1 MTAPAI
7 KSPRQPRTHEYYQ
20 HNQFLESGAY
30 SWQEF
35 DSDPGQFW
43 NATKDCRPFAL
54 KVPTSR
60 DWDEADRRLLVVVSH
75 VDTGDLKSK
84 KLMSSQGGIVL
95 TNLLRYAR
103 ERYNEITG
111 TKRSFAIS
119 VVNYNFFKT
128 YHLNSEQQS
137 QAGDS
142 CVSRIKARI
151 KELEPT
157 HVLVVGDTAAEKI
170 LADGKF
176 AGYYRG
182 WQHKLNLDG
191 LKVRLVH
198 TFDYSTCYNVGSDS
212 DDDDDDEDYD
222 EGGDQGDQE
231 KAVDAANLLGMAAR
245 HMLTLWHNGLIWSI
259 ADIKPNYRLVDTI
272 ERFDKFMDMLEQQPA
287 FAVDLETRDLSVHDN
302 KILVS
307 QWSWDRKL
315 SYIIPI
321 EHPETPFNTKQI
333 AYIKGRLRTF
343 LGQRIVYKRSKPR
356 YIVGHNLSFDTRLI
370 RQELEIPLIH
380 WPIFDTMAGA
390 YCIDENS
397 KSMRRFAQTEYQ
409 GYGSLAMQCCHYGN
423 DFYIG
428 KEGFSKEDR
437 ANMESTSLS
446 DPTFLDYCG
455 FDAQGAWGVHEEM
468 IAEASTQGMCGTSY
482 GDHYLH
488 FVLTQM
494 NNNIHMFSH
503 MEQRGS
509 FIDLPYLLNMMRPD
523 SPIKTAI
530 VQQMKDINALP
541 EVQATNA
548 LLVKEAKLPS
558 NGLFGKVNRWLF
570 DLSKSDHKLK
580 LFFDILKLKPV
591 VFGKPTDKY
600 PEGQPSIGKAFQV
613 VYKKKYPAVAALE
626 RIGKLQK
633 LMSSYVTSFYR
644 KISESPD
651 GKKDSRLRP
660 RFGFFDV
667 VTGRGN
673 SFSPSLQ
680 QIPTRSAEAKYI
692 KRMFCAMRGQLMIK
706 LDFSAHEV
714 RGWCFSAGDSKL
726 AKLFRVGWEL
736 RKLFYETFEP
746 SLPQRIKIE
755 GDLHRLN
762 VALFFGI
769 DLKTV
774 AMDVLE
780 AFRDSVKAIVFGA
793 IYGRS
798 VGSIAKSINKD
809 KKETQVVYDK
819 FFDTYKIAKRWLDWA
834 VSSSITYLHT
844 HSMFGRKRNLFGY
857 MTGVDFLMAA
867 MDRRGMNSP
876 IQGLGAD
883 IAHTAARLFTLHLEK
898 VCLDLKIVKPGYK
911 EPVTGV
917 EVMVHDSTRF
927 CAEYAHIMMCL
938 QLAAW
943 CYTTGAELYYR
954 KHFGT
959 KFTCPLEIE
968 FEIGFDESAT
978 RKFNWAIIEPSDLPK
993 IESKVRAWIKDDNA
1007 NYNRLA
1013 DDVVNDLKKKAA
1025 ADKVDYVEVSDKAL
1039 TQLVVKR
1046 GVAAVYD
1053 NSLCS
1058 IIRKALEDQKAKQ
1071 SPDLDVDAAFDVVYT
1086 DWKNGKVKKY
1096 MDENYPFFDLAEN
1109 YE

>member
-1 MTAPAI
+1 MNTLSSTAL
-7 KSPRQPRTHEYYQ
+7 PRQPRTHEYYQ

-60 DWDEADRRLLVVVSH
+60 DWNTAERRLLVVVSH
-75 VDTGDLKSK
+75 VDTADLKSR
-84 KLMSSQGGIVL
+84 KLMSAQGGIVL

-103 ERYNEITG
+103 ERYIEITG
-111 TKRSFAIS
+111 VKRSFAVS

-128 YHLNSEQQS
+128 YHLSSEQQT
-137 QAGDS
+137 QAADTCS
-142 CVSRIKARI
+142 TRIKDRI

-157 HVLVVGDTAAEKI
+157 HVLVVGDSAAEKL

-182 WQHKLNLDG
+182 WQHKLNVDG
-191 LKVRLVH
+191 VKVRLVH
-198 TFDYSTCYNVGSDS
+198 TFDYSTCYNVGSNEEG
-212 DDDDDDEDYD
+212 DEDTD
-222 EGGDQGDQE
+222 NDDGGDQD

-245 HMLTLWHNGLIWSI
+245 HMLTLWHNGLIWSMS
-259 ADIKPNYRLVDTI
+259 DVKPNYKLVDTL
-272 ERFDKFMDMLEQQPA
+272 ERFDKFMNLLQAQPA
-287 FAVDLETRDLSVHDN
+287 FAVDLETRDLSVYDN

-315 SYIIPI
+315 AYIIPV

-333 AYIKGRLRTF
+333 AYIKSKLRAF
-343 LGQRIVYKRSKPR
+343 LGQRITYKRSKPR
-356 YIVGHNLSFDTRLI
+356 YIVGHNLSFDTRVF
-370 RQELEIPLIH
+370 RQELELPLIH
-380 WPIFDTMAGA
+380 WPIFDTMSGF
-390 YCIDENS
+390 YCVDENT

-423 DFYIG
+423 DFYIA

-437 ANMESTSLS
+437 GNIESQSLS
-446 DPTFLDYCG
+446 DVTFLEYCS
-455 FDAQGAWGVHEEM
+455 FDSQGSWALHECQIE
-468 IAEASTQGMCGTSY
+468 EASTQRMCNTSY
-482 GDHYLH
+482 GDHFLH

-523 SPIKTAI
+523 SPIKVAI
-530 VQQMKDINALP
+530 VQQMKDINLLP
-541 EVQATNA
+541 EVKATND
-548 LLVKEAKLPS
+548 LLVKEARLPS

-570 DLSKSDHKLK
+570 DLSKTDHKLK
-580 LFFDILKLKPV
+580 LFFDVLKLKPV
-591 VFGKPTDKY
+591 VFGKPTAAY
-600 PEGQPSIGKAFQV
+600 PEGQPGIGKAFQE
-613 VYKKKYPAVAALE
+613 VYKKKQPAVQALE

-633 LMSSYVTSFYR
+633 LMNSYVISFYR
-644 KISESPD
+644 KISESAD
-651 GKKDSRLRP
+651 GKRDSRLRP

-680 QIPTRSAEAKYI
+680 QIPTRTAEAKYI
-692 KRMFCAMRGQLMIK
+692 KRMFCAKPRQLMIK

-714 RGWCFSAGDSKL
+714 RGWCISAGDSKL
-726 AKLFRVGWEL
+726 AKLFRAGRDL
-736 RKLFYETFEP
+736 RLQFFKTFDP

-755 GDLHRLN
+755 GDLHRIN
-762 VALFFGI
+762 VALFFSI

-780 AFRDSVKAIVFGA
+780 ALRDAVKAIVFGS

-809 KKETQVVYDK
+809 KKETQIIYDK
-819 FFDTYKIAKRWLDWA
+819 FFDTYRVAKRWLEWA
-834 VSSSITYLHT
+834 VSTSITYLHT
-844 HSMFGRKRNLFGY
+844 HSIFGRKRNLFGY
-857 MTGVDFLMAA
+857 LSGVEMLMAA

-883 IAHTAARLFTLHLEK
+883 IAHTSARLFTLHLEK
-898 VCLDLKIVKPGYK
+898 VCLDLKIVEPGYR
-911 EPVTGV
+911 EPITGV

-927 CAEYAHIMMCL
+927 CVDYEYVLLCM
-938 QLAAW
+938 QLASW
-943 CYTTGAELYYR
+943 CYTTGAELYY
-954 KHFGT
+954 KEHFGT
-959 KFTCPLEIE
+959 DFTCPLEIE
-968 FEIGFDESAT
+968 FELGFDESAT
-978 RKFNWAIIEPSDLPK
+978 RKFNWAIIEPGELNK
-993 IESKVRAWIKDDNA
+993 IETSVKAWMRKDNA
-1007 NYNRLA
+1007 SYNRLA
-1013 DDVVNDLKKKAA
+1013 TEVVDDLKKKAK
-1025 ADKVDYVEVSDKAL
+1025 ADNKEYVEVSDKVL
-1039 TQLVVKR
+1039 TQLAVKR

-1071 SPDLDVDAAFDVVYT
+1071 SPELDVDEAFAEVYT
-1086 DWKNGKVKKY
+1086 NWKTGKVKKY
-1096 MDENYPFFDLAEN
+1096 MDQNYPWFDLAEN
-1109 YE
+1109 YD